1 MREISFDP
9 KIIQDKIKC
18 NILKT
23 HPRTKATVAAI
34 VCYCLLVICPPGSLN
49 AQGFPERETRKLA
62 TEIRLAG
69 NDSLRILKIS
79 ALASFYNDYLDDHLR
94 ADSVSEQ
101 AVRMAEASHRPEML
115 ILACNLY
122 VESNDLRYNYH
133 KALGYALRA
142 GQAADLTNNQ
152 ELIYRTTK
160 NIASVYLAGYQ
171 YDKALEYNYKAFSN
185 ANTSENVLQKAESFL
200 ETGKTLEG
208 KNQKIEAFRNYITAS
223 GMAEKENNLELLTS
237 CYDRLSNFYNFNK
250 LYVKA
255 TRYKLMQRELVQKI
269 KPVDSVAL
277 MWIEY
282 DLQVIDNSSNTNRL
296 NETTML
302 NVLDFAARH
311 GHQRLMNY
319 EIALCRTSLI
329 DANKIGLL
337 HDLYF
342 RRYPKEW
349 EKLGQA
355 NPGLF
360 YRLKAFFCEEQQK
373 PDSALFFFRKA
384 EQILASDPNM
394 ILQSKFYL
402 RFGQFLLRHGD
413 KQLALA
419 KFNQSYAMAEKA
431 SWFEYMVMT
440 SALLESLYAETN
452 DYRKAYKFAVLNKIL
467 ADSIDRLSK
476 QDQIL
481 VMEIDHETHQRERLA
496 EREHQETLRRHY
508 LQYTAITIGI
518 LSAFILLIMLGS
530 LKVPEWIIRMLGFFS
545 FIFLFEF
552 IILLADHKIHEMTE
566 GEPWKV
572 LLIKIFLIAILLP
585 LHHEIE
591 KWVITYL
598 LHHKLLNLN
607 NLLFVRKFR
616 NRVKTKRETNVQED
630 AKPENG
636 QTNEA

>member
-1 MREISFDP
+1 MRGIQSDP
-9 KIIQDKIKC
+9 ITIQDPANR
-18 NILKT
+18 NILRQCL
-23 HPRTKATVAAI
+23 HLMAAMAGLILCFMPLLLLPRST
-34 VCYCLLVICPPGSLN
+34 C
-49 AQGFPERETRKLA
+49 AQGYPATETGRLTK
-62 TEIRLAG
+62 EIRLAE
-69 NDSLRILKIS
+69 NDSLKILKIA

-94 ADSVSEQ
+94 ADSVGEQ
-101 AVRMAEASHRPEML
+101 AIRIAEASHRPEL
-115 ILACNLY
+115 LLLACNLY
-122 VESNDLRYNYH
+122 IESNDLRYNYQ

-142 GQAADLTNNQ
+142 GQVAGMTNNP

-160 NIASVYLAGYQ
+160 NIASVYLSGYQ
-171 YDKALEYNYKAFSN
+171 YDKALEFNYKSSSI
-185 ANTSENVLQKAESFL
+185 ANTSDNVFQKAESFL
-200 ETGKTLEG
+200 ETGRTLEG

-223 GMAEKENNLELLTS
+223 SMAEKENNLELLKS
-237 CYDRLSNFYNFNK
+237 CYDRLSNFYTFNK
-250 LYVKA
+250 LYAKA
-255 TRYKLMQRELVQKI
+255 TRYKLMQRGLVMKK

-282 DLQVIDNSSNTNRL
+282 DLQVIDNSSDNHRL

-319 EIALCRTSLI
+319 EIALCRTYLI
-329 DANKIGLL
+329 DANKIGVL
-337 HDLYF
+337 HDLYYK
-342 RRYPKEW
+342 RYPKEW
-349 EKLGQA
+349 EKLA
-355 NPGLF
+355 TSNPGLF
-360 YRLKAFFCEEQQK
+360 FRLKAFFCEEEQK
-373 PDSALFFFRKA
+373 PDSALFFFRRA
-384 EQILASDPNM
+384 EQILASDPNR

-413 KQLALA
+413 KGNALA
-419 KFNQSYAMAEKA
+419 KFNSSYAMAAKA

-440 SALLESLYAETN
+440 SGLLESLYAETN
-452 DYRKAYKFAVLNKIL
+452 DYKNAYKFAALNKVL

-476 QDQIL
+476 QDEIL
-481 VMEIDHETHQRERLA
+481 VMEIDHETRQRERLA
-496 EREHQETLRRHY
+496 EREQQETLRRHY

-518 LSAFILLIMLGS
+518 LSAFVLLIMLGS

-552 IILLADHKIHEMTE
+552 IILLADHKIHEMTQ

-598 LHHKLLNLN
+598 LNHKLIDLN
-607 NLLFVRKFR
+607 NLSFVRKFR
-616 NRVKTKRETNVQED
+616 QKGKHKRETNVRED
-630 AKPENG
+630 AG
-636 QTNEA
+636 INEQANP